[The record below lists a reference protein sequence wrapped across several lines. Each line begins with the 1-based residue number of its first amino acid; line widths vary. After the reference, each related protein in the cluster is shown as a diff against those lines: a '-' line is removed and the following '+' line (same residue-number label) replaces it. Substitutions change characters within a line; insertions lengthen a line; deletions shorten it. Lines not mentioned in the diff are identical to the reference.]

1 MATVKPLDAKAHL
14 RILERMLVIR
24 RFEEALVEM
33 FEEKVFKSHY
43 HLYIG
48 QEATAAATMESL
60 RAGSLM
66 CSVPP
71 DRKSTRLNSSHTDIS
86 RMPSSA

>member
-60 RAGSLM
+60 RDDDVMA
-66 CSVPP
+66 
-71 DRKSTRLNSSHTDIS
+71 STHRNHGHVLARGAD
-86 RMPSSA
+86 PGEA